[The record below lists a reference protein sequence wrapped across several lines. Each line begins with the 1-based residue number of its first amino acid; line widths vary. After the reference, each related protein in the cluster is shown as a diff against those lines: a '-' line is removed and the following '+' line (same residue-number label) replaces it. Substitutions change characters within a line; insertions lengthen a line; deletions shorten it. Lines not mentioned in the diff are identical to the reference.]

1 MNKMQVFELRVGD
14 SPRAILRVS
23 EAGTVLEHDLS
34 DVQLAVCPGFAVF
47 DDKGHD
53 MTIAQGVGFLAVSD
67 CYGAIRLKL
76 STSDAN
82 DESMSDIVNVVDP
95 KRKAR
100 LVWMSGRSR

>member
-1 MNKMQVFELRVGD
+1 
-14 SPRAILRVS
+14 
-23 EAGTVLEHDLS
+23 
-34 DVQLAVCPGFAVF
+34 
-47 DDKGHD
+47 

-67 CYGAIRLKL
+67 RNGAIRLKL

-100 LVWMSGRSR
+100 LVWRVVGPGSTGNQPIQVGGLVLGLRPTS